1 MHKPHVKIHTQHTFV
16 VKIIEFP
23 YVSARPANGP
33 IGAKYLLRGPHFR
46 RGRRQSTVT
55 TAVDSLRTIWTIPR
69 ATSSTRWIVY
79 GWVDACVHTHKRTHY
94 TPTLTM
100 AQSTVTTAVDS
111 LRTIWTIPRATS
123 SARWIVYGW
132 VSACVHTHAQTHYT
146 HPRSQ
151 WRNPPSP
158 PHAHT
163 HTHAHA
169 HTRPHAHG
177 HGWGGGSLPAP
188 PFNPFL
194 SSLTQPTYSSRC
206 VRHHDWSDGGLLL
219 AKCIVSFLAKSNTH
233 AALTWAWA
241 GLKPFFL
248 CFIDIF
254 CK

>member
-1 MHKPHVKIHTQHTFV
+1 MSLLGLPTVPLAPNTFCEDLTSDVAGGNPPSPPPLIRYVQYGQYRARHLALVGLFMGEWMHAYT
-16 VKIIEFP
+16 
-23 YVSARPANGP
+23 
-33 IGAKYLLRGPHFR
+33 
-46 RGRRQSTVT
+46 
-55 TAVDSLRTIWTIPR
+55 RTSGHI
-69 ATSSTRWIVY
+69 
-79 GWVDACVHTHKRTHY
+79 
-94 TPTLTM
+94 
-100 AQSTVTTAVDS
+100 
-111 LRTIWTIPRATS
+111 
-123 SARWIVYGW
+123 
-132 VSACVHTHAQTHYT
+132 T
-146 HPRSQ
+146 HPHSQ